1 MTHTAPFDRQLL
13 RLHRHRAAAEFASVN
28 FLKKAMASGIEE
40 RLADINRRFA
50 VGLDLGAHQG
60 WLAGPVASQL
70 IACDVSAKMLAPAP
84 GLKIV
89 ADEEALPFAPQSFD
103 LVVSAGSL
111 HWVNDLPG
119 CLLQIRQILK
129 PDGFFIATLI
139 GGDSLHQLRSCL
151 LQAEV
156 DILGGAR
163 QRVSPMID
171 VRDAG
176 ALLQRAGFAMPVAE
190 VDHLTVSYASP
201 LALLHDLRMMG
212 ESNALTDA
220 APLRRDVLLRM
231 CALYVER
238 YSDADGRIPASF
250 ALITM
255 AGWAPAPDQP
265 KPLRPGSA
273 KVSLAD
279 ALRAPR
285 HNGAD

>member
-1 MTHTAPFDRQLL
+1 MTQEAPFNRA
-13 RLHRHRAAAEFASVN
+13 LHRQRRQRAAADFGTVD

-50 VGLDLGAHQG
+50 LALDLGAHQG
-60 WLAGPVASQL
+60 WQAGAIAAKL
-70 IACDVSAKMLAPAP
+70 IACDMSAKMLAPAP

-89 ADEEALPFAPQSFD
+89 ADEEALPFAPASFD

-139 GGDSLHQLRSCL
+139 GGDSLQQLRSCL
-151 LQAEV
+151 LQAEA

-176 ALLQRAGFAMPVAE
+176 ALLQRASFAMPVAE

-201 LALLHDLRMMG
+201 LALLQELRAMG
-212 ESNALTDA
+212 ESNALMDA
-220 APLRRDVLLRM
+220 APLRRDVLMRM

-238 YSDADGRIPASF
+238 HGNAEGRVPAQFSF
-250 ALITM
+250 ITM
-255 AGWAPAPDQP
+255 AGWAPSPDQP
-265 KPLRPGSA
+265 RPLRPGSA
-273 KVSLAD
+273 KFSLAD
-279 ALRAPR
+279 ALRQTI
-285 HNGAD
+285 